1 MGFCWSVA
9 FYSLL
14 FTGRSCQ
21 TFLTAATG
29 NRPQT
34 MWLRGTWRPWTEMFT
49 LRMWGYK
56 WRLNYGARS
65 SIATGLLNR
74 YFFGGCCLF
83 IKHWQFWP
91 LKPGSNNHT
100 KLWIST
106 YLMYLIIIR
115 LTSCRCVLWKWLV
128 ALGALYFTWNTTL
141 RGSTQ
146 STTPTLV
153 CEGR

>member
-34 MWLRGTWRPWTEMFT
+34 MWLRGTWRPWTENVYFEDV
-49 LRMWGYK
+49 
-56 WRLNYGARS
+56 RLQMEAKLWARS

-91 LKPGSNNHT
+91 LNLVRTITPSYE
-100 KLWIST
+100 LCT

-153 CEGR
+153 LWGR